1 MSISKSP
8 KRVKRDQRA
17 RAAQER
23 RWAGK
28 SGPVTTRIDPEL
40 RAAHEARRQA
50 AGRAGR
56 SPA

>member
-17 RAAQER
+17 RGAQER
-23 RWAGK
+23 RWARK

-40 RAAHEARRQA
+40 RAAHARRQA
-50 AGRAGR
+50 AGAPGR